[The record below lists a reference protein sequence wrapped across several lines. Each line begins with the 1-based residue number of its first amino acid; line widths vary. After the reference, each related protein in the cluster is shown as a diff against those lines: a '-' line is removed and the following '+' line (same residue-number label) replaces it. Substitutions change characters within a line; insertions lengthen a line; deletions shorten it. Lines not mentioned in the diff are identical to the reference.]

1 VSPTRPAVCRVLVTR
16 PEPQASEWV
25 ARLRSHQVEA
35 EALPLMGIA
44 GAPVPAR
51 VREVFAGLPAGALLM
66 FVSPNAALQFFACL
80 PPGASW
86 PAGVQAAATG
96 PGTVAALCAAGV
108 PVDCIVAPDESA
120 AQFDSE
126 ALWEQLRAQDWQG
139 RPVWVVRGD
148 GGRDWF
154 ATTLAQ
160 AGAVVDFVQSYAR
173 LVPDWNPAQLA
184 IAHRA
189 LAEPAQARWLLS
201 SSEGIEH
208 LARLLPQADW
218 AKAIAL
224 ASHPRIEAR
233 ARALGFGTVLPV
245 RPGWRAVVEQV
256 LA

>member
-1 VSPTRPAVCRVLVTR
+1 MSQPGRAVCRVLVTR

-25 ARLRSHQVEA
+25 AQLRGHQVQA

-44 GAPVPAR
+44 GAPAPAR
-51 VREVFAGLPAGALLM
+51 VREVFAGLHGGALLM

-96 PGTVAALCAAGV
+96 PGTVAALRAAGV
-108 PVDCIVAPDESA
+108 PAGAITAPDEAA

-154 ATTLAQ
+154 AATLAQ
-160 AGAVVDFVQSYAR
+160 AGAEVGFVQSYAR
-173 LVPDWNPAQLA
+173 LAPDWSPAQLA
-184 IAHRA
+184 VAHQA
-189 LAEPAQARWLLS
+189 LAEPAHARWLLS

-218 AKAIAL
+218 AKAVAL

-233 ARALGFGTVLPV
+233 ALALGFGTVLPV
-245 RPGWRAVVEQV
+245 RPGWRAVVAQV